1 MDLMLHS
8 PRLFFQKVWNIIF
21 GTKRLQYSVSELIKM
36 EKKEAKT
43 SYHIACALQGK
54 PRASSSRRRLSLLL
68 RPWPKGTRNNV
79 FSR

>member
-8 PRLFFQKVWNIIF
+8 PRLFFPKVWNIIF

-43 SYHIACALQGK
+43 SYHVACALQGK
-54 PRASSSRRRLSLLL
+54 TKSLFLAPQTL
-68 RPWPKGTRNNV
+68 VAATALAQRHQE
-79 FSR
+79 